1 MNNQKCVFCDII
13 SGKAPVYKVMEDDLS
28 MVILDINPYSK
39 GHCLVIPK
47 RHVPWWHEM
56 TEDETV
62 SLFKLAHRAANKIM
76 KTIEPDFVCLY
87 ARGKRIPHTHIFL
100 IPTVDGDVL
109 DRFYS
114 AMEKFQE
121 SPQEL
126 VKIKESEVMKKTA
139 ELLIDGE

>member
-1 MNNQKCVFCDII
+1 MSKHKCVFCDIV
-13 SGKAPVYKVMEDDLS
+13 SGKTPAYKVMEDELS

-47 RHVPWWHEM
+47 RHVLWWHEM
-56 TEDETV
+56 TEEETV

-76 KTIEPDFVCLY
+76 KTLKPDFVCLY

-100 IPTVDGDVL
+100 IPTVEGDVL

-114 AMEKFQE
+114 AMEKIQE
-121 SPQEL
+121 SPQKL
-126 VKIKESEVMKKTA
+126 VKIKEPGILKEAA
-139 ELLIDGE
+139 ELLRK

>member
-1 MNNQKCVFCDII
+1 MTGEKCVFCDIV
-13 SGKAPVYKVMEDDLS
+13 SGKAPAYKIMEDELS
-28 MVILDINPYSK
+28 MVILDIHPYAK

-47 RHVPWWHEM
+47 RHVQWWHEM

-100 IPTVDGDVL
+100 IPTVEGDVL
-109 DRFYS
+109 DRFYG

-121 SPQEL
+121 APQALAKLKDPEAMEESA
-126 VKIKESEVMKKTA
+126 KIMRE
-139 ELLIDGE
+139 

>member
-1 MNNQKCVFCDII
+1 MNDKCIFCDIV
-13 SGKAPVYKVMEDDLS
+13 SGKAPAYKIMEDELS
-28 MVILDINPYSK
+28 MVILDIHPYAK

-47 RHVPWWHEM
+47 RHVQWWHEM

-100 IPTVDGDVL
+100 IPTVEGDVL
-109 DRFYS
+109 DRFYG

-121 SPQEL
+121 APQEL
-126 VKIKESEVMKKTA
+126 AKLKDNKSMEEAAKILRE
-139 ELLIDGE
+139 